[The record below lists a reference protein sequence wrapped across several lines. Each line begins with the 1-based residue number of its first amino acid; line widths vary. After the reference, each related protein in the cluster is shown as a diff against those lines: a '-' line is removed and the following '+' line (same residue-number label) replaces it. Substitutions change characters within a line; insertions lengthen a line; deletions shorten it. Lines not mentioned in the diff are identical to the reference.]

1 VTMSVMPARRALL
14 AVVLTSFLAVPA
26 QAGPH
31 DATSRHPFD
40 DVEHWTSVFD
50 DPERDGWQKPDEL
63 VRALAIEPGA
73 TVADLGAG
81 TGYLS
86 RRLSAA
92 VGEDGTVLAV
102 DPEPNLV
109 AHLRTRAER
118 EKTANVVPVLAST
131 DNPRLP
137 TGGVDLVLVLDTY
150 HHVDDRPTYFRKLK
164 RALRP
169 KGRVAVIDWQKRP
182 LPVGPDL
189 SHKLAREQV
198 VEEMELA
205 GYALTSEPDVLP
217 YQYFLI
223 FTPRR

>member
-1 VTMSVMPARRALL
+1 MSDMLARPALL
-14 AVVLTSFLAVPA
+14 TVVLALFAAVA
-26 QAGPH
+26 NAGPH

-40 DVEHWTSVFD
+40 DVDHWTSVFD
-50 DPERDGWQKPDEL
+50 DPKRDEWQRPDDL
-63 VRALAIEPGA
+63 VRALAIEPGT

-92 VGEDGTVLAV
+92 VGESGTVLAV

-109 AHLRTRAER
+109 AHLRSRAER

-137 TGGVDLVLVLDTY
+137 AAAIDLVLVLDTY
-150 HHVDDRPTYFRKLK
+150 HHLDDRPTYFRKLK
-164 RALRP
+164 GALRP
-169 KGRVAVIDWQKRP
+169 EGRVAVIDWQKRP
-182 LPVGPDL
+182 LPVGPEP

-205 GYALTSEPDVLP
+205 GFTLASEPDVLP

-223 FTPRR
+223 FRPR